1 MKKLMIF
8 IFLASFSAVLQIG
21 SSWSVIFLLG
31 NLAGYI
37 ELIKF
42 LQNFRY
48 VNDKLATLQLV
59 RDRDIRYSPCSV
71 LPASSDNVAVG
82 VTYS

>member
-8 IFLASFSAVLQIG
+8 IFLASFSAVFIG
-21 SSWSVIFLLG
+21 SSWSVIFLLE

>member
-1 MKKLMIF
+1 MKKLMTF
-8 IFLASFSAVLQIG
+8 IFLASFSAVPRIG
-21 SSWSVIFLLG
+21 SSWSVIFLLET
-31 NLAGYI
+31 LAGYI
-37 ELIKF
+37 ELIKS

-59 RDRDIRYSPCSV
+59 RDETIRYSPCSV

-82 VTYS
+82 VTNS